1 MEDLRSRS
9 CVDWRMQKPP
19 QGAYGGGE
27 APSPGLYDLRC
38 YSLSY
43 ASYQA
48 PPVPKKGSKVGG
60 VGGGA
65 ASRSSSFRSSWSL
78 SDPEMQ
84 RKRRVAGYK
93 MYAAEGKIKMTFRK
107 SFKWLKNR
115 YTVVVHGW

>member
-19 QGAYGGGE
+19 QGAYGGGGA
-27 APSPGLYDLRC
+27 APPGLYDLRC

-43 ASYQA
+43 ASYEA
-48 PPVPKKGSKVGG
+48 PPVPKKGRNAGA
-60 VGGGA
+60 GA
-65 ASRSSSFRSSWSL
+65 ASSRSSSFRNSWSL

-93 MYAAEGKIKMTFRK
+93 MYAAEGKIKTSFRK
-107 SFKWLKNR
+107 SFKWLKDR
-115 YTVVVHGW
+115 YTVVVRGW